1 MAFHDDVDGEDIG
14 RKDRYKMP
22 YGRKTVKLP
31 LHSSSPR
38 YSSTLSRKF
47 TEEMERREAA
57 EKESLI
63 ELYASRV
70 NYRTKGDLF
79 A

>member
-1 MAFHDDVDGEDIG
+1 MTLYDNADEDVGG
-14 RKDRYKMP
+14 KYRYKTP
-22 YGRKTVKLP
+22 YGRKAIKLP

-47 TEEMERREAA
+47 AEEMEQREAA

-79 A
+79 E